1 MLYLRN
7 DAVLIPPSTQLVTK
21 QKTPGK
27 MSTTA
32 MPEDFRFQIDA
43 IAGYFATTLL
53 LVLLFALTSGPRPPF
68 FEVSHCYSSSLG
80 DLGRPLLIQSI
91 IDSQHEAI
99 GSAHPSAPARVWLL
113 SVSGSGIAAFPPRQ
127 RRLLVIIVAVL
138 VIIDAQK
145 SSSVLVKATFIR
157 QRDTYR

>member
-1 MLYLRN
+1 MY
-7 DAVLIPPSTQLVTK
+7 SC
-21 QKTPGK
+21 
-27 MSTTA
+27 TTS
-32 MPEDFRFQIDA
+32 
-43 IAGYFATTLL
+43 TLL
-53 LVLLFALTSGPRPPF
+53 LLFALTSGPRPPF

-99 GSAHPSAPARVWLL
+99 GSAHPSAPARAWPLAVN
-113 SVSGSGIAAFPPRQ
+113 GSGITAFPPRQ
-127 RRLLVIIVAVL
+127 RRRLLVIIVAVL